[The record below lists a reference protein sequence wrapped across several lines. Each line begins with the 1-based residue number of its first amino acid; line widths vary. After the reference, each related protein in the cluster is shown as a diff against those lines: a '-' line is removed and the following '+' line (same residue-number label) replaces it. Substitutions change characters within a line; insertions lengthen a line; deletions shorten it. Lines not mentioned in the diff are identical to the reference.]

1 MIERMRPFIAPG
13 YLFLCL
19 LLGGSAQAIWGN
31 TALRLIAILII
42 AWALLERAGASQP
55 KAIKQLLLLIVLMLA
70 LALFQLIPLPISFW
84 ASLPGRSQLLE
95 GFRLL
100 GIAPSFLP
108 LSLSP
113 YDSVSTLLSL
123 LPPLGMLAAVVSLR
137 GCSAAWTAVALVG
150 GSIAGVL
157 LGILQVTSGDPL
169 RSGWYLYQQTNF
181 GVATGFFANGNHMA
195 SLLLATIPFIAA
207 LGVTARQAKDLRLR
221 SAALALVGGGLV
233 VVILGLALNGS
244 LAGYGLALPV
254 VVASMLILFGVRT
267 SIGKT
272 AMAFTAIASLVALA
286 MLWASPVNRGA
297 ASSITSR
304 QEILSHSVGLVEKY
318 GLVGAGVGAFEEV
331 YRMTERPNRVD
342 RYYVNH
348 AHNDYLELAIE
359 TGLPGILLIL
369 LFLAWWGRSVVQM
382 VRSPASDQFAYAGA
396 IASAALLVHSVVDF
410 PLRTA
415 AMSAVFAMSLV
426 LIVQSRRTGRNEA
439 DLRPARHIVVG

>member
-1 MIERMRPFIAPG
+1 MIERMRPFVAPG

-31 TALRLIAILII
+31 TVLRLIAILII
-42 AWALLERAGASQP
+42 AWAMLERGGTSQP
-55 KAIKQLLLLIVLMLA
+55 KAIKQLLLLIGLMLV
-70 LALFQLIPLPISFW
+70 LALLQLIPLPVSLW
-84 ASLPGRSQLLE
+84 VSLPGRSLLLE

-100 GIAPSFLP
+100 GVAPSFLP

-123 LPPLGMLAAVVSLR
+123 LPPLGMLAAVIGLR
-137 GCSAAWTAVALVG
+137 GYSARWPAVALVAG
-150 GSIAGVL
+150 TIAGVL
-157 LGILQVTSGDPL
+157 LGILQVTSGDPF
-169 RSGWYLYQQTNF
+169 SSSWYLYRQSNF
-181 GVATGFFANGNHMA
+181 GVATGFFANGNHTA

-207 LGVTARQAKDLRLR
+207 LGVTARQAKDPRLR

-254 VVASMLILFGVRT
+254 VLASMLILFGIRT
-267 SIGKT
+267 AVGK
-272 AMAFTAIASLVALA
+272 AALAFTVIAGLVALV

-297 ASSITSR
+297 ASSVTSR
-304 QEILSHSVGLVEKY
+304 QEILSHSMVLVENY
-318 GLVGAGVGAFEEV
+318 GLAGTGIGTFEDI
-331 YRMTERPNRVD
+331 YRSTERPERVD
-342 RYYVNH
+342 LNYVNH

-359 TGLPGILLIL
+359 TGLPGVLLML
-369 LFLAWWGRSVVQM
+369 LFLAWWGRSVTRM
-382 VRSPASDQFAYAGA
+382 MRSPASDQFAYAGT
-396 IASAALLVHSVVDF
+396 IASAALLVHSLVDF

-415 AMSAVFAMSLV
+415 AMSAVFAMSLA
-426 LIVQSRRTGRNEA
+426 LIVQSRRTARSEA